1 MRILTPLCVVA
12 LVTSATLAHASN
24 RAVDMATVDTAAH
37 ATGPRDPYTDGART
51 GKFDVYSE
59 ARRSR
64 ISAIRTPM
72 ARTAKPCNGVALQAG
87 GRAEARPING

>member
-24 RAVDMATVDTAAH
+24 RAVDMATVDSAAH

-59 ARRSR
+59 G
-64 ISAIRTPM
+64 
-72 ARTAKPCNGVALQAG
+72 AKITDKRDPYTDGAHS
-87 GRAEARPING
+87 